1 MKKVNNPF
9 AGRENYNCIGCS
21 PDHQFGL
28 KLNFYLDE
36 TKQEVFT
43 EWEPNHNFEGYHNV
57 LHGGIQAT
65 MLDEIASWAVYVL
78 LKTGGVTSQLQVRY
92 IKPVLLSEGSIR
104 LTARIEKFEKRL
116 ANIKTQLINAN
127 GVVCSE
133 GVVQYFVFP
142 EAIAKEKYGYPG
154 IEKFL

>member
-9 AGRENYNCIGCS
+9 TGRENYNCIGCS

-92 IKPVLLSEGSIR
+92 IKPVLLS
-104 LTARIEKFEKRL
+104 
-116 ANIKTQLINAN
+116 NAN